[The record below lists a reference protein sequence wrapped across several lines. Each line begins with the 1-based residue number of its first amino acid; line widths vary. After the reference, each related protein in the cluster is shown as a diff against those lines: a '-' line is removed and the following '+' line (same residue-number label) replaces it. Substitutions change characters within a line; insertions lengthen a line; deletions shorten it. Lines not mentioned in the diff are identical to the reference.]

1 TATDVYRLGV
11 LMYVLLTGQHP
22 YGPDPHSPAEL
33 LKAIMEKE
41 PVRPSDGV
49 ARPEANAE
57 IIATTNASRRATTPD
72 KLSRALR
79 GDLDTIITKTLK
91 KDPTERYTSV
101 TALAD
106 DLRRYLRNEPINA
119 RPDTFAYRAAKFV
132 RPNRLA

>member
-1 TATDVYRLGV
+1 
-11 LMYVLLTGQHP
+11 
-22 YGPDPHSPAEL
+22 
-33 LKAIMEKE
+33 MEKE

-57 IIATTNASRRATTPD
+57 IIATTNASRRATTSD
-72 KLSRALR
+72 KLSRLLR
-79 GDLDTIITKTLK
+79 GDLDTIIVKALK

-119 RPDTFAYRAAKFV
+119 RPDTFAYRAAKLSAETLW
-132 RPNRLA
+132 RYLSGHSRSWLQLPASLAA